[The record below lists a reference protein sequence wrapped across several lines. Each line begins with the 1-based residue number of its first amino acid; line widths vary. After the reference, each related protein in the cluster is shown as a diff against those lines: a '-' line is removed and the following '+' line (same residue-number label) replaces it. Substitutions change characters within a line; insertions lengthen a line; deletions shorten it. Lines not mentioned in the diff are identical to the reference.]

1 MASQSK
7 NFASW
12 EEIEEFL
19 SEAKDLVGKRKFR
32 FVNRKEYKEVIPR
45 LGIKPKFEI
54 LLLSPEDYI
63 KGPCPDRDK
72 KRKGKVWSFVKERE
86 EGEKPIY
93 IKLKT
98 GFVNAYQCIPQG
110 SLIIFLINN
119 YSKLIFAR

>member
-1 MASQSK
+1 VNPLASQSK

-19 SEAKDLVGKRKFR
+19 SEAKDLIGKQKFR
-32 FVNRKEYKEVIPR
+32 FVNRKEYKDVIPR

-72 KRKGKVWSFVKERE
+72 KRKGKVWSFVNERE

-93 IKLKT
+93 IKLKVED
-98 GFVNAYQCIPQG
+98 GFCKCLSMHPPRFPYHFPH
-110 SLIIFLINN
+110 
-119 YSKLIFAR
+119 K